1 MRRQSTTNKLIHLRT
16 KQTGDHI
23 SVMGVE
29 KTDSADSD
37 VVIPEQPKNRHARRM
52 IKSMM
57 RKKNKPYKNA
67 RDLPISMPFVAYSN
81 EQGENK

>member
-29 KTDSADSD
+29 NTDSD

-67 RDLPISMPFVAYSN
+67 RDLPISMPFVAYSD
-81 EQGENK
+81 EQGESK